1 MRRSLLATVLSLLL
15 VSLVFA
21 APADNQTAGEVKAL
35 IPAAWRNAQPLHVK
49 DSLQW
54 NDLLKTAA
62 EGRLRVGLSDGSIL
76 SLGSNSELKV
86 VKSDSASQQTSVEVN
101 YGKLRSQVVQITK
114 PDGKFEL
121 RTPNAVIGV
130 IGTDFYVSYANNQT
144 TVICYAGRLM
154 VTPSAG
160 AKVLKGSNAPAG
172 ATNPIMLIT
181 GQMIVIG
188 FEIPPGGY
196 QASSAPAVMMEA
208 SMLDTNVPD
217 GSAPDIAEPGASAML
232 YSHGTTLLNG
242 SSIPRSSALF
252 SGDRVQTDADSV
264 ANINTTG
271 STILIHNKSLVQY
284 EGNAVK
290 LEHGGVTVSTSK
302 SLAAHAASVTV
313 SPAGSVWTEFEV
325 RDVDGKVQI
334 MARKGDLIV
343 SDDTGTTTLA
353 QGQET
358 TRDEESEKDRDKK
371 KKPARAGTTPAAAG
385 GVLDSPVAIGIG
397 TGAIVGVAAW
407 VLSRGDEPVSPAK

>member
-1 MRRSLLATVLSLLL
+1 MSLLAPFLSLVL
-15 VSLVFA
+15 VSLLFA
-21 APADNQTAGEVKAL
+21 APGDNQTAGEVKAL
-35 IPAAWRNAQPLHVK
+35 IPAASRNAQPVHVK

-54 NDLLKTAA
+54 NDLLKTDPA
-62 EGRLRVGLSDGSIL
+62 GRLRVGLTDGSIL

-86 VKSDSASQQTSVEVN
+86 VKSDSASQQTSIEVN
-101 YGKLRSQVVQITK
+101 YGKLRSKVVHITK

-130 IGTDFYVSYANNQT
+130 IGTDFYVGYANNQT
-144 TVICYAGRLM
+144 TVICYAGRLT

-160 AKVLKGSNAPAG
+160 AKVLKGGNVPAG
-172 ATNPIMLIT
+172 ATNTIMLTT
-181 GQMIVIG
+181 GQMVVIG

-196 QASSAPAVMMEA
+196 QASSAPAPLMEA

-217 GSAPDIAEPGASAML
+217 VSAPDIAESGASAML
-232 YSHGTTLLNG
+232 YAHGTTLLNG

-252 SGDRVQTDADSV
+252 SGDRVQTEADSV
-264 ANINTTG
+264 ANINATG
-271 STILIHNKSLVQY
+271 STILIQNKSLVQY
-284 EGNAVK
+284 EGKAVK

-302 SLAAHAASVTV
+302 SLATHAGSVTV

-325 RDVDGKVQI
+325 RDFDGKVQI
-334 MARKGDLIV
+334 MARKGDLSI
-343 SDDTGTTTLA
+343 SDESGTTTLA

-358 TRDEESEKDRDKK
+358 TRDEESAKAKNKK
-371 KKPARAGTTPAAAG
+371 KKQAGGGSAPAAAG

-407 VLSRGDEPVSPAK
+407 VLIRGDEPVSPAK